1 MTSSLIRGKYV
12 IAKITGPSSADVVTD
27 GAVLQQDG
35 LIAEVGDYQELRT
48 RHPEVEVCWQPA
60 KVGHFRKGEIRG
72 KWPCSGTPGA
82 VRCSVCVGLRSELSP
97 PFS

>member
-35 LIAEVGDYQELRT
+35 QITEVGDYQELRT
-48 RHPEVEVCWQPA
+48 RHPELGVIGSSNHLVMPGRVNDLSKEPHGNESFFQQRRYQDC
-60 KVGHFRKGEIRG
+60 RG
-72 KWPCSGTPGA
+72 A
-82 VRCSVCVGLRSELSP
+82 
-97 PFS
+97 F